1 MLFIEFLDWALDWIT
16 FGLAFYAADLQ
27 FHNDPDHVLR
37 TFIFILCLLS
47 TVSWFFGIVLFC
59 KDEDEFRNLGRRINF
74 VNLLLE
80 DGTQIVL
87 YAIVAS
93 GNASSGTEDNSMQVI
108 ILIAAGIQSL
118 IFFLVKVVE
127 LFSEQRGDKSR
138 GRG

>member
-1 MLFIEFLDWALDWIT
+1 M
-16 FGLAFYAADLQ
+16 
-27 FHNDPDHVLR
+27 R

-47 TVSWFFGIVLFC
+47 TAFWFFGIVLFC

>member
-1 MLFIEFLDWALDWIT
+1 M
-16 FGLAFYAADLQ
+16 
-27 FHNDPDHVLR
+27 
-37 TFIFILCLLS
+37 
-47 TVSWFFGIVLFC
+47 
-59 KDEDEFRNLGRRINF
+59 
-74 VNLLLE
+74 
-80 DGTQIVL
+80 
-87 YAIVAS
+87 AS